1 MPPSGL
7 TQIVDQVLHIQLRQG
22 ICRSTDHLGDHLPN
36 GYNGKIRQGHDGIK
50 KAKATIMSATLET
63 RVEALEHEVSGMKA
77 MLGGQQ
83 RVKDW
88 RATFGM
94 SRNDPDFDELVRLG
108 REIRDQQS
116 EGGTGGVGS

>member
-1 MPPSGL
+1 MSG
-7 TQIVDQVLHIQLRQG
+7 
-22 ICRSTDHLGDHLPN
+22 
-36 GYNGKIRQGHDGIK
+36 
-50 KAKATIMSATLET
+50 TLET

-77 MLGGQQ
+77 MLGGRQ

-94 SRNDPDFDELVRLG
+94 SRNDSGFDELVRLG

-116 EGGTGGVGS
+116 EGGTTGVDS

>member
-1 MPPSGL
+1 
-7 TQIVDQVLHIQLRQG
+7 
-22 ICRSTDHLGDHLPN
+22 
-36 GYNGKIRQGHDGIK
+36 
-50 KAKATIMSATLET
+50 
-63 RVEALEHEVSGMKA
+63 MKA
-77 MLGGQQ
+77 MLGGRP

-116 EGGTGGVGS
+116 EGGTSGVGS